1 MPAAFDSTESA
12 EQEIITITQQLIRL
26 DTTNFGDDTGPGEA
40 VAAEYVT
47 SLLAEVG
54 IDSRTYEGRKGRHN
68 VVARI
73 PGSNPAAG
81 ALAIHG
87 HLDVVPAVGD
97 WIHPP
102 FSGEI
107 ADEMLWG
114 RGAIDMKS
122 GCATTLAVIR

>member
-1 MPAAFDSTESA
+1 M
-12 EQEIITITQQLIRL
+12 
-26 DTTNFGDDTGPGEA
+26 
-40 VAAEYVT
+40 
-47 SLLAEVG
+47 G

-73 PGSNPAAG
+73 TGSDPAAG

-87 HLDVVPAVGD
+87 HLDVVPAVGE

-122 GCATTLAVIR
+122 GCATTLAVIRELQRLGIAPNRDLVLIFTADEEAGSRYGAQWLVENAKE